1 MPLSESLREEP
12 TPDPLVQCPSD
23 VNSLMEKISVVNG
36 NDVEKNLV
44 TTHDDFSTDGKL
56 IVHELRSLP
65 KNLGPIKVG
74 RLQIIQVDLIVYLQ
88 EKICS
93 QVNFDPSEEFKST
106 KELSEMTGNLMD
118 FANDLDKDLPNLIS
132 STNDNNLI
140 SV

>member
-12 TPDPLVQCPSD
+12 TPDPLVQCLSD
-23 VNSLMEKISVVNG
+23 VNSLMEKLSVVNG

-65 KNLGPIKVG
+65 QNLGPIKVG

-88 EKICS
+88 EKI
-93 QVNFDPSEEFKST
+93 
-106 KELSEMTGNLMD
+106 
-118 FANDLDKDLPNLIS
+118 
-132 STNDNNLI
+132 
-140 SV
+140 

>member
-12 TPDPLVQCPSD
+12 TPDPLVQCLSD
-23 VNSLMEKISVVNG
+23 VNSLMEKLSVVNG

-65 KNLGPIKVG
+65 QNLGPIKVC

-88 EKICS
+88 EKIWMFAGQFWS
-93 QVNFDPSEEFKST
+93 QQGIQVNEGVKWNKWKPDGFRKWF
-106 KELSEMTGNLMD
+106 G
-118 FANDLDKDLPNLIS
+118 
-132 STNDNNLI
+132 
-140 SV
+140 

>member
-23 VNSLMEKISVVNG
+23 VNSLMEKLSVVNG

-65 KNLGPIKVG
+65 QNLGPIKIC

-88 EKICS
+88 EKIWMFAGQFWS
-93 QVNFDPSEEFKST
+93 QQGIQVNEGVKWNKWKPDGFRKWFR
-106 KELSEMTGNLMD
+106 
-118 FANDLDKDLPNLIS
+118 
-132 STNDNNLI
+132 
-140 SV
+140 

>member
-23 VNSLMEKISVVNG
+23 VNSLMEKLSVVNG

-65 KNLGPIKVG
+65 QNLGPIKIC

-88 EKICS
+88 EKIWMFAGQFWS
-93 QVNFDPSEEFKST
+93 QQGIQVNEGVKWNKWKPDGFRKWF
-106 KELSEMTGNLMD
+106 G
-118 FANDLDKDLPNLIS
+118 
-132 STNDNNLI
+132 
-140 SV
+140 